1 VGLAREP
8 ARCNGEEVIAPEIE
22 TLETG
27 VLIGARREMV
37 LTKYRLAKLRE
48 RLREEA
54 GVLDAASV
62 RLKDLCLSIPA
73 PDLGELRELEAGEV
87 PLSIEAV
94 WISLLYEHSWLADES
109 AEALRVEADV
119 NRACLK
125 DEWWSGWR
133 PDAKLIA
140 HLRSGLRGRTLPQDF
155 RPEHAE
161 RDARLLL
168 QGQRYVSM
176 VGAGMVTDLLV
187 KGYRWGG

>member
-1 VGLAREP
+1 VCRRSGGSKAVGSDPGLQY
-8 ARCNGEEVIAPEIE
+8 G
-22 TLETG
+22 
-27 VLIGARREMV
+27 
-37 LTKYRLAKLRE
+37 LAKLRE

-54 GVLDAASV
+54 GVLDGASK

-73 PDLGELRELEAGEV
+73 PDLEALRALEAGDI
-87 PLSIEAV
+87 PLSIEAL

-109 AEALRVEADV
+109 AEALRVGADV
-119 NRACLK
+119 NRACLR

-140 HLRSGLRGRTLPQDF
+140 HLRSGLRGRTLPVNF

-161 RDARLLL
+161 RDPHLLL
-168 QGQRYVSM
+168 RGQRYISM
-176 VGAGMVTDLLV
+176 VGAGVVTDLLL